1 MPTKNRYVNL
11 KDPKCLEAHVE
22 DGCVHLSTDVPVK
35 GVEVESSKEGIV
47 FADNCVDLVPGETV
61 RIGVK
66 GLAKG
71 DKVTL
76 RYLS

>member
-1 MPTKNRYVNL
+1 LLTRDRYLNL
-11 KDPKCLEAHVE
+11 QIPKSLKVSVE
-22 DGCVHLSTDVPVK
+22 DGCVRLSTDVPVK
-35 GVEVESSKEGIV
+35 GVAVECTKKGIA
-47 FADNCVDLVPGETV
+47 FEDNCVDLVPDETV

-71 DKVTL
+71 DDVTL